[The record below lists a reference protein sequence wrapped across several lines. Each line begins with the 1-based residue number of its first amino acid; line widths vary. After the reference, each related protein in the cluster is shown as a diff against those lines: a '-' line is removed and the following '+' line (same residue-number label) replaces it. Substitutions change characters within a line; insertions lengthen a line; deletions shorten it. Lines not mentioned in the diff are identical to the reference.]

1 MNDLRWILLI
11 AGALL
16 IAGIYFWGLRTRSR
30 NAADREARRPAV
42 FSGGG
47 NTFES
52 PASGERASVPGDAD
66 TPASAASVTR
76 RIEPSVSLDDDIET
90 TPAIER
96 RGEFR
101 EVTDDRDGAAPTAIP
116 PPRSRREPTLTGRA
130 EPAATARPDTYAA
143 PRPEPTLTTR
153 AEPIA
158 PEAPRPA
165 TPVRTERPAPAR
177 TERAP
182 ADEMRTAASPAAA
195 AAPVTSPTP
204 AHVAASAPAPAQAP
218 TATES
223 TTTADTVKTKRPPQK
238 IFAVR
243 VTAAASSRITGD
255 RILEALQAEGLQFGK
270 YQIFHRLHDNGRP
283 LFSVASLRDP
293 GTFDLQEMPLL
304 QYPGVLV
311 FAVLPGPASASEAF
325 DEMLFTARALATH
338 LGGALADEQG
348 TPLTA
353 HRAGRLREEA
363 LEFER
368 TVLGAA

>member
-1 MNDLRWILLI
+1 MNDLRWILLL

-30 NAADREARRPAV
+30 NAAERDARRPAV
-42 FSGGG
+42 FSGGDG

-52 PASGERASVPGDAD
+52 PSATERAAAKGEVDAPAS
-66 TPASAASVTR
+66 PASATR

-101 EVTDDRDGAAPTAIP
+101 EVADDRDGAAAATVP

-130 EPAATARPDTYAA
+130 EPSTTARLDTLAATRT
-143 PRPEPTLTTR
+143 EPTLAPR

-158 PEAPRPA
+158 PEAPKVA
-165 TPVRTERPAPAR
+165 TPVRTERAPER
-177 TERAP
+177 TERPP
-182 ADEMRTAASPAAA
+182 ADETRPAASTAATT
-195 AAPVTSPTP
+195 APVSGTTP
-204 AHVAASAPAPAQAP
+204 ASAPAS
-218 TATES
+218 TAAEA
-223 TTTADTVKTKRPPQK
+223 TTTADTAKSKRPPQK

-243 VTAAASSRITGD
+243 VTAAGSSRFTGE

-270 YQIFHRLHDNGRP
+270 YQIFHRLHDSGRP

-311 FAVLPGPASASEAF
+311 FAVLPGPAGASEAF

-353 HRAGRLREEA
+353 RRAGQLREEA

-368 TVLGAA
+368 TVAGAA

>member
-1 MNDLRWILLI
+1 MNDLRWILLL

-47 NTFES
+47 HTFES
-52 PASGERASVPGDAD
+52 PPATERALTTGDVDA
-66 TPASAASVTR
+66 PASSASATR
-76 RIEPSVSLDDDIET
+76 RIEPSVSLDEDIDT
-90 TPAIER
+90 IPAIER

-101 EVTDDRDGAAPTAIP
+101 EVADDRDDAAGAAVS
-116 PPRSRREPTLTGRA
+116 PPRGRREPTFTGRA
-130 EPAATARPDTYAA
+130 EPPATARLDTSAST
-143 PRPEPTLTTR
+143 RPEPTLAAR
-153 AEPIA
+153 AEPMT
-158 PEAPRPA
+158 PEAPKAVAP
-165 TPVRTERPAPAR
+165 PVRTERPAPAR
-177 TERAP
+177 TERPP
-182 ADEMRTAASPAAA
+182 ADETRPAASAAA
-195 AAPVTSPTP
+195 TTAPVSTPTP
-204 AHVAASAPAPAQAP
+204 APVSAPAPAAAEP
-218 TATES
+218 
-223 TTTADTVKTKRPPQK
+223 TTTGDTVKTKRPPQK

-243 VTAAASSRITGD
+243 VTATGSSRFTGE

-311 FAVLPGPASASEAF
+311 FAVLPGPANAGEAF

-368 TVLGAA
+368 TVAGAG